1 MFKFSP
7 PSPASVPVHVT
18 GMLVVPENVHTGDPP
33 FLKCGLDAKAAVAMT
48 ATMSGTKGTISTRFI
63 CFLPFL
69 PPPDRPP
76 FGKASTD
83 KPRRTTCFTPLEC
96 SPLAACDSLRRPSG
110 RRPSYPTSSPP
121 VDKSTPIWGTCCP
134 SRHGVDEKPLTNRR
148 DPLENREQ
156 WAPVRRKP
164 GLACGKSRLRPSL
177 PGRTACGA
185 TRQAPACRRRPCL
198 PTPVRR

>member
-76 FGKASTD
+76 FGKASND
-83 KPRRTTCFTPLEC
+83 KPRRTTCFTPLEVARRVPNVTQI
-96 SPLAACDSLRRPSG
+96 STLRIAGWLGLQRFS
-110 RRPSYPTSSPP
+110 
-121 VDKSTPIWGTCCP
+121 
-134 SRHGVDEKPLTNRR
+134 
-148 DPLENREQ
+148 
-156 WAPVRRKP
+156 AVRRKR
-164 GLACGKSRLRPSL
+164 GGYR
-177 PGRTACGA
+177 
-185 TRQAPACRRRPCL
+185 
-198 PTPVRR
+198 